1 MTAARWSVAGLFVVG
16 AVVMSSSPASADE
29 GDTARDKGISV
40 SAWAASALDR
50 SVTTVELVET
60 GLAN

>member
-16 AVVMSSSPASADE
+16 AAMMFPPLASADE

-40 SAWAASALDR
+40 SAWAGSAVD
-50 SVTTVELVET
+50 
-60 GLAN
+60 